1 MSLIRATRPGV
12 CDGQV
17 PGRFPRVGHRRV
29 AGGAGYDTSDLGRGN
44 NAMTPADV
52 GRMTGDSSSNASH
65 AAHDQRDDNAGNDGI
80 PVNRHSD

>member
-1 MSLIRATRPGV
+1 MDKYPAGSLGSDIAAL
-12 CDGQV
+12 Q
-17 PGRFPRVGHRRV
+17 
-29 AGGAGYDTSDLGRGN
+29 GAGYDTSDLGRGN